1 MLCELA
7 TYQRIPASTEPGPT
21 PGRWP
26 TRPERR
32 RLKPVRGARLT
43 GGEAAGRWLLT
54 VEEPDLRAT
63 AGVARGA
70 LFNILGNRV
79 YGMRVVDL
87 CAGVGTLGIEALS
100 RGAAHATF
108 VEVRS
113 ARAQLIA
120 RNCESLGLSDRAEVV
135 TEDADGWVRRR
146 DDILARSQLVL
157 ADPPYAAPGPELL
170 VRLLVQVARLA
181 GELPAWDPTVVM
193 EHHRDLVLDDA
204 PGALNCVRVARY
216 GTTVLSFYRRS
227 T

>member
-1 MLCELA
+1 MLWELA
-7 TYQRIPASTEPGPT
+7 TYHRSPAPSDPGPT
-21 PGRWP
+21 PAGGPR
-26 TRPERR
+26 RPARR
-32 RLKPVRGARLT
+32 RLRPVRGARLT

-70 LFNILGNRV
+70 LFNILGDQV

-120 RNCESLGLSDRAEVV
+120 RNCESLGFSDRAEVV
-135 TEDADGWVRRR
+135 AEDAEGWARRR
-146 DDILARSQLVL
+146 GDVLVRSQLVL
-157 ADPPYAAPGPELL
+157 ADPPYASPGPELL
-170 VRLLVQVARLA
+170 ARLLLQAGRLA
-181 GELPAWDPTVVM
+181 SEFPAWDPTVVM
-193 EHHRDLVLDDA
+193 EHHRELTLEEA
-204 PGALNCVRVARY
+204 SGALNCVRVARY
-216 GTTVLSFYRRS
+216 GTTQLSFYRRS
-227 T
+227 R

>member
-1 MLCELA
+1 
-7 TYQRIPASTEPGPT
+7 
-21 PGRWP
+21 
-26 TRPERR
+26 
-32 RLKPVRGARLT
+32 
-43 GGEAAGRWLLT
+43 LLT

-70 LFNILGNRV
+70 LFNILGDRV

-120 RNCESLGLSDRAEVV
+120 RNCESLGFSDRAEVV
-135 TEDADGWVRRR
+135 AEDADGWVRRR
-146 DDILARSQLVL
+146 GDILARSQLVL

-170 VRLLVQVARLA
+170 VRLLVQVGRLV

-193 EHHRDLVLDDA
+193 EHHRELVLDDA

>member
-1 MLCELA
+1 MLWELA
-7 TYQRIPASTEPGPT
+7 THHRTAAPPDPVPR
-21 PGRWP
+21 PGRGP
-26 TRPERR
+26 RLPARR
-32 RLKPVRGARLT
+32 RLRPVRGARLT

-70 LFNILGNRV
+70 LFNILGDLV

-120 RNCESLGLSDRAEVV
+120 RNCESLGFSDRAEVV
-135 TEDADGWVRRR
+135 AEDADGWVRRR
-146 DDILARSQLVL
+146 GDTLLRSQLVL
-157 ADPPYAAPGPELL
+157 ADPPYASPGPELL
-170 VRLLVQVARLA
+170 ARLLLQVGRLA
-181 GELPAWDPTVVM
+181 REFPAWDPTVVM
-193 EHHRDLVLDDA
+193 EHHRELTLEDA

-227 T
+227 E

>member
-1 MLCELA
+1 MHHRNPAPPDPGLA
-7 TYQRIPASTEPGPT
+7 TGGGP
-21 PGRWP
+21 
-26 TRPERR
+26 R
-32 RLKPVRGARLT
+32 RLTRRGLRPARGARLT

-63 AGVARGA
+63 SGVARGA
-70 LFNILGNRV
+70 LFNILGDQV

-120 RNCESLGLSDRAEVV
+120 RNCGSLGFSDRAQVV
-135 TEDADGWVRRR
+135 TEDAEGWVRRSG
-146 DDILARSQLVL
+146 DIMARSQLVL

-170 VRLLVQVARLA
+170 SRLLVQVGRLA
-181 GELPAWDPTVVM
+181 AEVPGWDPTVVL
-193 EHHRDLVLDDA
+193 EHHRELVLDDA

-216 GTTVLSFYRRS
+216 GSTVLSFYRRS
-227 T
+227 P